1 MESIVGR
8 AFGIQSLRSRV
19 RSDAGHEPR
28 DSAAP
33 TRGGDASGRTTEHP
47 RAERSAC

>member
-8 AFGIQSLRSRV
+8 AFGVQSLRSRV
-19 RSDAGHEPR
+19 RSDAGHESR

-33 TRGGDASGRTTEHP
+33 ARGGDASGLNTEHP
-47 RAERSAC
+47 RTERSAC